1 MSDSFSNDC
10 KTKIVFFFSISKIS
24 LSPFLFFFPS
34 SLMFGETLLFCL
46 CVIITSSLAAP
57 IPYPGFFERKNLL
70 PPLLRDPL
78 AALVGETCY
87 VSLVEDF
94 HVTDTV
100 CLKYAFSKVLGFGIV
115 FGSAIIKVPQMVTI
129 ISKRSTKGLSLAS
142 YYLETYAY
150 IIILAYNLRQ
160 RNPFSTYGEVVFIA
174 SQNVLITL
182 MIFWYARPPTTT
194 ATMTT
199 TSLSESVVWPLLG
212 NLLAFVGVFCI
223 LLVPTW
229 IPHWLLASL
238 YAATIPMT
246 LASKLPQIHTNY
258 VNRSTGQLS
267 VFAVLNY
274 FAGTTARV
282 FTTMTELDDS
292 LMLAGNVLA
301 SLLNGVLVVQVYIYW
316 GKSIDGS
323 TAANVSYATGVGHVS
338 ASYDDKTESK
348 AD

>member
-1 MSDSFSNDC
+1 MLSEAIIFC
-10 KTKIVFFFSISKIS
+10 IQCLFMISQ
-24 LSPFLFFFPS
+24 
-34 SLMFGETLLFCL
+34 
-46 CVIITSSLAAP
+46 AAP

-78 AALVGETCY
+78 VSLVGETCY

-94 HVTDTV
+94 NITDTG
-100 CLKYAFSKVLGFGIV
+100 CLKYAFSKALGFGIV

-129 ISKRSTKGLSLAS
+129 ISKRSAKGLSLAS

-150 IIILAYNLRQ
+150 LIILAYNLRQ
-160 RNPFSTYGEVVFIA
+160 HNPFSTYGEVVFIA

-182 MIFWYARPPTTT
+182 MIFWYARPV
-194 ATMTT
+194 ADFSM
-199 TSLSESVVWPLLG
+199 VVWSLLG
-212 NLLAFVGVFCI
+212 NLMAFVGVFCI

-229 IPHWLLASL
+229 IPLWLLSSL
-238 YAATIPMT
+238 YAVTIPMT
-246 LASKLPQIHTNY
+246 LASKLPQIHANY
-258 VNRSTGQLS
+258 INQSTGQLS

-301 SLLNGVLVVQVYIYW
+301 SLLNGVLVMQVYLYW
-316 GKSIDGS
+316 GKSMDPATISS
-323 TAANVSYATGVGHVS
+323 TSNPEA
-338 ASYDDKTESK
+338 K

>member
-1 MSDSFSNDC
+1 
-10 KTKIVFFFSISKIS
+10 
-24 LSPFLFFFPS
+24 
-34 SLMFGETLLFCL
+34 MFGETLLFCL

-70 PPLLRDPL
+70 PPLLRNPL
-78 AALVGETCY
+78 AALIGETCY

-94 HVTDTV
+94 HVTDTI

-129 ISKRSTKGLSLAS
+129 ISKQSTKGLSLAS

-160 RNPFSTYGEVVFIA
+160 QNPFSTYGEVVFIA

-182 MIFWYARPPTTT
+182 MIF
-194 ATMTT
+194 
-199 TSLSESVVWPLLG
+199 ESVVWPLIG

-223 LLVPTW
+223 LLVPNW
-229 IPHWLLASL
+229 IPPWLLASL

-301 SLLNGVLVVQVYIYW
+301 SLLNGVLVLQVYLYW
-316 GKSIDGS
+316 GKSIDGA
-323 TAANVSYATGVGHVS
+323 TAANASYATGAGHVS

>member
-1 MSDSFSNDC
+1 MLRENIIFC
-10 KTKIVFFFSISKIS
+10 IQCLFAISQ
-24 LSPFLFFFPS
+24 
-34 SLMFGETLLFCL
+34 
-46 CVIITSSLAAP
+46 AAP

-78 AALVGETCY
+78 ASLVGEKCY

-94 HVTDTV
+94 NITDTA
-100 CLKYAFSKVLGFGIV
+100 CLKYAFSKALGFGIV

-129 ISKRSTKGLSLAS
+129 ISKRSAKGLSLAS

-150 IIILAYNLRQ
+150 LIILAYNLRQ
-160 RNPFSTYGEVVFIA
+160 HNPFSTYGEVVFIA

-182 MIFWYARPPTTT
+182 MIFWYARPV
-194 ATMTT
+194 ADFSM
-199 TSLSESVVWPLLG
+199 VVWSLLG
-212 NLLAFVGVFCI
+212 NLTAFIGVFCL

-229 IPHWLLASL
+229 IPLWLLSSL
-238 YAATIPMT
+238 YAVTIPMT
-246 LASKLPQIHTNY
+246 LASKLPQIHANY
-258 VNRSTGQLS
+258 INQSTGQLS

-301 SLLNGVLVVQVYIYW
+301 SLLNGVLVMQVYLYW
-316 GKSIDGS
+316 GRSMDPAAISS
-323 TAANVSYATGVGHVS
+323 TSNPEA
-338 ASYDDKTESK
+338 K

>member
-1 MSDSFSNDC
+1 M
-10 KTKIVFFFSISKIS
+10 ISQ
-24 LSPFLFFFPS
+24 
-34 SLMFGETLLFCL
+34 
-46 CVIITSSLAAP
+46 AAP

-78 AALVGETCY
+78 VSLVGETCY

-94 HVTDTV
+94 NITDTG
-100 CLKYAFSKVLGFGIV
+100 CLKYAFSKALGFGIV

-129 ISKRSTKGLSLAS
+129 ISKRSAKGLSLAS

-150 IIILAYNLRQ
+150 LIILAYNLRQ
-160 RNPFSTYGEVVFIA
+160 HNPFSTYGEVVFIA

-182 MIFWYARPPTTT
+182 MIFWYARPV
-194 ATMTT
+194 ADFSM
-199 TSLSESVVWPLLG
+199 VVWSLLG
-212 NLLAFVGVFCI
+212 NLMAFVGVFCI

-229 IPHWLLASL
+229 IPLWLLSSL
-238 YAATIPMT
+238 YAVTIPMT
-246 LASKLPQIHTNY
+246 LASKLPQIHANY
-258 VNRSTGQLS
+258 INQSTGQLS

-301 SLLNGVLVVQVYIYW
+301 SLLNGVLVMQVYLYW
-316 GKSIDGS
+316 GKSMDPATISS
-323 TAANVSYATGVGHVS
+323 TSNPEA
-338 ASYDDKTESK
+338 K

>member
-1 MSDSFSNDC
+1 MLVEIFL
-10 KTKIVFFFSISKIS
+10 FISTCFHLS
-24 LSPFLFFFPS
+24 LS
-34 SLMFGETLLFCL
+34 
-46 CVIITSSLAAP
+46 AP

-78 AALVGETCY
+78 ATLIGETCY

-94 HVTDTV
+94 NITDTL
-100 CLKYAFSKVLGFGIV
+100 CLKYALSKVLGFGIV

-129 ISKRSTKGLSLAS
+129 ISKRSAKGLSLAS

-160 RNPFSTYGEVVFIA
+160 ANPFSTYGEVVFIA

-182 MIFWYARPPTTT
+182 MIFWYGRRP
-194 ATMTT
+194 
-199 TSLSESVVWPLLG
+199 TSSSSSILWTL
-212 NLLAFVGVFCI
+212 NCNAAAFIGVFCV
-223 LLVPTW
+223 LLVPSW
-229 IPHWLLASL
+229 IPDWLLSSL
-238 YAATIPMT
+238 YAITIPMT
-246 LASKLPQIHTNY
+246 LASKLPQIYTNY
-258 VNRSTGQLS
+258 ENQSTGQLS

-282 FTTMTELDDS
+282 FTTMTELDDP

-301 SLLNGVLVVQVYIYW
+301 SLLNGVLVMQVYLYW
-316 GKSIDGS
+316 GKSMNGS
-323 TAANVSYATGVGHVS
+323 TVTTTIVNE
-338 ASYDDKTESK
+338 DKMEAK